1 MADDEER
8 IRELI
13 DTWMQATKDGDTE
26 TVLGLMTEDAMFLV
40 AGRSPFGKEEF
51 REGVEQHIDSGVQF
65 DGHSEILELN
75 VIGDWAYTITHL
87 SVTTT
92 RGGRKAEGRS
102 GNTLTILKKENGKW
116 LLARDANLLAPD
128 PK

>member
-1 MADDEER
+1 MGDDEKK

-13 DTWMQATKDGDTE
+13 ETWMRATKDRDTE
-26 TVLGLMTEDAMFLV
+26 TVLGLMTEDAKFLV
-40 AGRSPFGKEEF
+40 AGRPPFGKEDF
-51 REGVEQHIDSGVQF
+51 RKGAEQHADSGVQF
-65 DGHSEILELN
+65 DGQSELLELN
-75 VIGDWAYTITHL
+75 VIGTWAYAVTHL

-92 RGGRKAEGRS
+92 RDGTKVESRS

-116 LLARDANLLAPD
+116 LLARDANLLVPD